1 MCNKDLI
8 NNVESAANPTRAQT
22 NDGFLDYDKTWTLN
36 NIGIKAYYN
45 KDGIVNIL
53 SISDICK
60 SFRIVMDT
68 YDGDFIK
75 VYINNNKLIKVNKCG
90 VGVYYHGANE
100 GKGTRDKSKN
110 ITKKVTFVST
120 VQNFKTIIV
129 KRS

>member
-1 MCNKDLI
+1 MCNKELI
-8 NNVESAANPTRAQT
+8 NNVLSTVNPTRACT
-22 NDGFLDYDKTWTLN
+22 NSGFLDYDKTYTLN
-36 NIGIKAYYN
+36 NIGNKTYYN
-45 KDGIVNIL
+45 KDGIENIL
-53 SISDICK
+53 SMSEICK
-60 SFRIVMDT
+60 LFRIVMDT
-68 YDGDFIK
+68 SDGDFIK

>member
-45 KDGIVNIL
+45 KDGIANIL
-53 SISDICK
+53 SMSEICK

-75 VYINNNKLIKVNKCG
+75 VYIINNKLIKFNKCG
-90 VGVYYHGANE
+90 AGVYYH
-100 GKGTRDKSKN
+100 D
-110 ITKKVTFVST
+110 TKKRKL
-120 VQNFKTIIV
+120 QGIREKTLQ
-129 KRS
+129 KR